1 MLYEYL
7 KENYGEN
14 VPIYIS
20 RLKVEG
26 MSENTLRQQVK
37 RLTDAGLLKRYDTGI
52 YFIPKKSVFKS
63 GSTLSVEQVL
73 NDKYLRE
80 GEKRCG
86 YQSGILFANQHGL
99 TTQVPMIYEIVTN
112 KASREYREIM
122 VAKTR
127 VILRRPR
134 TEINEDNFRALQF
147 LDLMKDVDMVSELEG
162 KRLTERLLAY
172 MRACS
177 LYFDDLEPFL
187 PLYPDK
193 LYRNL
198 YEGGLLDGVS
208 AQEQG
213 RV

>member
-63 GSTLSVEQVL
+63 GSTPSVEQVL

-86 YQSGILFANQHGL
+86 YQSGILFANQLGL

-112 KASREYREIM
+112 KASREYREIT

>member
-86 YQSGILFANQHGL
+86 YQSGILFANQLGL

-147 LDLMKDVDMVSELEG
+147 LDLRKDVDMVSELEG

-208 AQEQG
+208 AQKQG

>member
-86 YQSGILFANQHGL
+86 YQSGILFANQLGL
-99 TTQVPMIYEIVTN
+99 TTQVPMIYDIVTN
-112 KASREYREIM
+112 KASREYREIT

-162 KRLTERLLAY
+162 KRLKERLLAY

-208 AQEQG
+208 AQKQG

>member
-86 YQSGILFANQHGL
+86 YQSGILFANQLGL

-112 KASREYREIM
+112 KASREYRVIT

-134 TEINEDNFRALQF
+134 TEISEDNFRALQF

>member
-20 RLKVEG
+20 RLKVVG

-86 YQSGILFANQHGL
+86 YQSGILFANQLGL

-112 KASREYREIM
+112 KASREYREIT

-134 TEINEDNFRALQF
+134 TEINEDNFRAPQF

>member
-1 MLYEYL
+1 
-7 KENYGEN
+7 
-14 VPIYIS
+14 
-20 RLKVEG
+20 

-86 YQSGILFANQHGL
+86 YQSGILFANQLGL

-112 KASREYREIM
+112 KASREYREIT

-208 AQEQG
+208 AQKQG

>member
-86 YQSGILFANQHGL
+86 YQSGILFANQLGL

-112 KASREYREIM
+112 KASREYREIT

-187 PLYPDK
+187 SLYPDK
-193 LYRNL
+193 LFRNL

>member
-1 MLYEYL
+1 MIYEYL

-14 VPIYIS
+14 IPIYIS
-20 RLKVEG
+20 RLKIEG
-26 MSENTLRQQVK
+26 MSENTLRQQIK

-52 YFIPKKSVFKS
+52 YFIPQKSVFKS
-63 GSTLSVEQVL
+63 GSTLSVDQVL

-86 YQSGILFANQHGL
+86 YQSGILFANQLGL
-99 TTQVPMIYEIVTN
+99 TTQIPMLYEIVTN
-112 KASREYREIM
+112 KASREYREIT

-147 LDLMKDVDMVSELEG
+147 LDLMKDVDLVSELEG
-162 KRLTERLLAY
+162 KRLRERLLAY
-172 MRACS
+172 MRACP
-177 LYFDDLEPFL
+177 LYFDDLKPFL

-198 YEGGLLDGVS
+198 YEGGLLDGVP
-208 AQEQG
+208 AQKPG
-213 RV
+213 AV

>member
-86 YQSGILFANQHGL
+86 YQSGILFANQLGL

-112 KASREYREIM
+112 KASREYRVIT

>member
-86 YQSGILFANQHGL
+86 YQSGILFANQLGL

-208 AQEQG
+208 AQKQG

>member
-86 YQSGILFANQHGL
+86 YQSGILFANQLGL

-112 KASREYREIM
+112 KASREYREIT

>member
-1 MLYEYL
+1 MIYEYL

-14 VPIYIS
+14 IPIYIS
-20 RLKVEG
+20 RLKIEG
-26 MSENTLRQQVK
+26 MSENTLRQQIK

-52 YFIPKKSVFKS
+52 YFIPQKSVFKS
-63 GSTLSVEQVL
+63 GSTLSVDQVL

-86 YQSGILFANQHGL
+86 YQSGILFANQLGI
-99 TTQVPMIYEIVTN
+99 TTQIPMLYEIVTN
-112 KASREYREIM
+112 KASREYREIT

-147 LDLMKDVDMVSELEG
+147 LDLMKDVDLVSELEG
-162 KRLTERLLAY
+162 KRLRERLLAY
-172 MRACS
+172 MRACP
-177 LYFDDLEPFL
+177 LYFDDLKPFL

-198 YEGGLLDGVS
+198 YEGGLLDGVP
-208 AQEQG
+208 AQKPG
-213 RV
+213 AV

>member
-1 MLYEYL
+1 MIYEYL

-14 VPIYIS
+14 IPIYIS
-20 RLKVEG
+20 RLKIEG
-26 MSENTLRQQVK
+26 MSENTLRQQIK

-52 YFIPKKSVFKS
+52 YFIPQKSVFKS
-63 GSTLSVEQVL
+63 GSTLSVDQVL

-86 YQSGILFANQHGL
+86 YQSGILFANQLGL
-99 TTQVPMIYEIVTN
+99 TTQIPMLYEIVTN
-112 KASREYREIM
+112 KASREYREIT

-134 TEINEDNFRALQF
+134 TEINEDNFRTLQF
-147 LDLMKDVDMVSELEG
+147 LDLMKDVDLVSELEG
-162 KRLTERLLAY
+162 KRLRERLLAY
-172 MRACS
+172 MRACP
-177 LYFDDLEPFL
+177 LYFDDLKPFL

-198 YEGGLLDGVS
+198 YEGGLLDGVP
-208 AQEQG
+208 AQKPG
-213 RV
+213 AV

>member
-1 MLYEYL
+1 MIYEYL

-14 VPIYIS
+14 IPIYIS
-20 RLKVEG
+20 RLKIEG
-26 MSENTLRQQVK
+26 MSENTLRQQIK

-52 YFIPKKSVFKS
+52 YFIPQKSVFKS
-63 GSTLSVEQVL
+63 GSTLSVDQVL
-73 NDKYLRE
+73 NEKYLRE

-86 YQSGILFANQHGL
+86 YQSGILFANQLGI
-99 TTQVPMIYEIVTN
+99 TTQIPMLYEIVTN
-112 KASREYREIM
+112 KASREYREIT

-147 LDLMKDVDMVSELEG
+147 LDLMKDVDLVSELEG
-162 KRLTERLLAY
+162 KRLRERLLAY
-172 MRACS
+172 MRACP
-177 LYFDDLEPFL
+177 LYFDDLKPFL

-198 YEGGLLDGVS
+198 YEGGLLDGVP
-208 AQEQG
+208 AQKPG
-213 RV
+213 AV

>member
-14 VPIYIS
+14 TPIYIA
-20 RLKVEG
+20 RLKIEG
-26 MSENTLRQQVK
+26 MSENTLRQQIK

-52 YFIPKKSVFKS
+52 YFIPQKSVFKS

-86 YQSGILFANQHGL
+86 YQSGILFANQLGL
-99 TTQVPMIYEIVTN
+99 TTQIPMLYEIVTN
-112 KASREYREIM
+112 KASREYREITI
-122 VAKTR
+122 AKTR

-147 LDLMKDVDMVSELEG
+147 LDLIKDVDQISELEG

-172 MRACS
+172 MRACP

-193 LYRNL
+193 LFRNL
-198 YEGGLLDGVS
+198 YEGGLMDGIP
-208 AQEQG
+208 AQKQ
-213 RV
+213 RTV

>member
-86 YQSGILFANQHGL
+86 YQSGILFANQLGL

-112 KASREYREIM
+112 KASRKYREIT

-208 AQEQG
+208 AQKQG

>member
-1 MLYEYL
+1 MIYEYL

-14 VPIYIS
+14 IPIYIS
-20 RLKVEG
+20 RLKIEG
-26 MSENTLRQQVK
+26 MSENTLRQQIK

-52 YFIPKKSVFKS
+52 YFIPQKSVFKS
-63 GSTLSVEQVL
+63 GSTLSVDQVL

-86 YQSGILFANQHGL
+86 YQSGILFANQLGL

-112 KASREYREIM
+112 KASREYREIT

-147 LDLMKDVDMVSELEG
+147 LDLMKDVDLVSELEG
-162 KRLTERLLAY
+162 KRLRERLLAY
-172 MRACS
+172 MRACP
-177 LYFDDLEPFL
+177 LYFDDLKPFL

-198 YEGGLLDGVS
+198 YEGGLLDGVP
-208 AQEQG
+208 AQKPG
-213 RV
+213 AV

>member
-86 YQSGILFANQHGL
+86 YQSGILFANQLGL

-127 VILRRPR
+127 VILRSPR

-208 AQEQG
+208 AQKQG

>member
-80 GEKRCG
+80 VEKRCG
-86 YQSGILFANQHGL
+86 YQSGILFANQLGL

-112 KASREYREIM
+112 KASREYREIT

-208 AQEQG
+208 AQKQG

>member
-52 YFIPKKSVFKS
+52 YFIPQKSVFKS

-86 YQSGILFANQHGL
+86 YQSGILFANQLGL

-112 KASREYREIM
+112 KASREYREIT

>member
-1 MLYEYL
+1 
-7 KENYGEN
+7 
-14 VPIYIS
+14 
-20 RLKVEG
+20 
-26 MSENTLRQQVK
+26 
-37 RLTDAGLLKRYDTGI
+37 
-52 YFIPKKSVFKS
+52 
-63 GSTLSVEQVL
+63 
-73 NDKYLRE
+73 
-80 GEKRCG
+80 
-86 YQSGILFANQHGL
+86 
-99 TTQVPMIYEIVTN
+99 
-112 KASREYREIM
+112 
-122 VAKTR
+122 
-127 VILRRPR
+127 
-134 TEINEDNFRALQF
+134 
-147 LDLMKDVDMVSELEG
+147 MVSELEG

>member
-20 RLKVEG
+20 LLKVEG

-86 YQSGILFANQHGL
+86 YQSGILFANQLGL

-112 KASREYREIM
+112 KASREYREIT

>member
-86 YQSGILFANQHGL
+86 YQSGILFANQLGL

-112 KASREYREIM
+112 KASREYREIT

-208 AQEQG
+208 AQKQG

>member
-7 KENYGEN
+7 KENYGEY

-86 YQSGILFANQHGL
+86 YQSGILFANQLGL

-112 KASREYREIM
+112 KASREYREIT

-208 AQEQG
+208 AQKQG

>member
-86 YQSGILFANQHGL
+86 YQSGILFANQLGL

-112 KASREYREIM
+112 KASREYREIT

-162 KRLTERLLAY
+162 KRLKERLLAY

-208 AQEQG
+208 AQKQG

>member
-86 YQSGILFANQHGL
+86 YQSGILFANQLGL

-112 KASREYREIM
+112 KASREYREIT

-162 KRLTERLLAY
+162 KRLTERLLAD

-208 AQEQG
+208 AQKQG

>member
-86 YQSGILFANQHGL
+86 YQSGILFANQLGL

-112 KASREYREIM
+112 KASREYREIT

-177 LYFDDLEPFL
+177 LYFDDLEPFF

-208 AQEQG
+208 AQKQG

>member
-1 MLYEYL
+1 MIYEYL

-14 VPIYIS
+14 IPIYIS
-20 RLKVEG
+20 RLKIEG
-26 MSENTLRQQVK
+26 MSDNTLRQQIK

-52 YFIPKKSVFKS
+52 YFIPQKSVFKS
-63 GSTLSVEQVL
+63 GSTLSVDQVL

-86 YQSGILFANQHGL
+86 YQSGILFANQLGL
-99 TTQVPMIYEIVTN
+99 TTQIPMLYEIVTN
-112 KASREYREIM
+112 KASREYREIT

-147 LDLMKDVDMVSELEG
+147 LDLMKDVDLVSELEG
-162 KRLTERLLAY
+162 KRLRERLLAY
-172 MRACS
+172 MRACP
-177 LYFDDLEPFL
+177 LYFDDLKPFL

-198 YEGGLLDGVS
+198 YEGGLLDGVP
-208 AQEQG
+208 AQKPG
-213 RV
+213 AV

>member
-1 MLYEYL
+1 MIYEYL

-14 VPIYIS
+14 IPIYIS
-20 RLKVEG
+20 RLKIEG
-26 MSENTLRQQVK
+26 MSENTLRQQIK

-52 YFIPKKSVFKS
+52 YFIPQKSVFKS
-63 GSTLSVEQVL
+63 GSTLSVDQVL

-86 YQSGILFANQHGL
+86 YQSGILFANQLGL
-99 TTQVPMIYEIVTN
+99 TTQIPMLYEIVTN
-112 KASREYREIM
+112 KASREYREIT

-147 LDLMKDVDMVSELEG
+147 LDLMKDVDLVSELEG
-162 KRLTERLLAY
+162 KRLRERLLAY
-172 MRACS
+172 MRACP
-177 LYFDDLEPFL
+177 LYFDDLKPFL

-208 AQEQG
+208 AQKQG